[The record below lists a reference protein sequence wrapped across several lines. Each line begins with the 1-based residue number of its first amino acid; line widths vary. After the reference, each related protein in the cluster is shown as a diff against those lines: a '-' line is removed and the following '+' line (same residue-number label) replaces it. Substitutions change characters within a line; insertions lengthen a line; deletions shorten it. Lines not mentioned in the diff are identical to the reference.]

1 MAPLIPILLP
11 LIPGIIQGVEG
22 ILKSKKGPEKKDIA
36 VEMASVALRKLRE
49 DGVFTGSEGAREVSD
64 LVQTVFDVMKSTG
77 SLREEKE
84 GATPSG
90 QRVVFEGVMRTIG

>member
-1 MAPLIPILLP
+1 MAPLIPLLLP

-36 VEMASVALRKLRE
+36 VEMASAVLKKLRE
-49 DGVFTGSEGAREVSD
+49 NGTFDGPEGAKEVAD

-77 SLREEKE
+77 TLKEEKE
-84 GATPSG
+84 GAVSPG
-90 QRVVFEGVMRTIG
+90 QRVVFEGTLRTL